1 MGKNEGLRVVF
12 ACGLT
17 TLSGKIFSS
26 HTFRRCDGRQVIE
39 FPFEFRRS
47 DTPSE
52 ETGLNAAAM
61 LPAPAFQSRV
71 GEDPKHAPPP
81 YRYRRFQRLLSLPQ
95 PCLPRK

>member
-52 ETGLNAAAM
+52 EIGLNAAAI
-61 LPAPAFQSRV
+61 LAAPDFQSSV
-71 GEDPKHAPPP
+71 GENPKNEPPP
-81 YRYRRFQRLLSLPQ
+81 YRYRRFQRLLYLQQ
-95 PCLPRK
+95 PFLPRK